1 MAASIWAPGT
11 ISTPTLPA
19 VAPVQFVKG
28 TAALPGITFVG
39 DTDTGVWSS
48 ADGYLQFTVN
58 GITQLT
64 IDPTGRVTFANKAIF
79 GAEVDIA
86 SSTVTD
92 IGSLGT
98 NSCRITG
105 TNGITSFG
113 TVYAGPMFVRFASA
127 LILAHSASL
136 ILPGAANITTV
147 AGATCIAI
155 PKATAG
161 VPDGWVVYGYQ
172 NSASSSSGGGGGA
185 TGGGADQ
192 IFYVN
197 DKIMTASY
205 ALPVGKNGLVVGPLT
220 VGSGLTLTVP
230 SGQRLVVL

>member
-1 MAASIWAPGT
+1 MTASIWAPGT

-28 TAALPGITFVG
+28 TAALPGMTFVG
-39 DTDTGVWSS
+39 DTDTGIWSS

-64 IDPTGRVTFANKAIF
+64 IDPTGRVTFGNKAIF
-79 GAEVDIA
+79 GTEVDIA
-86 SSTVTD
+86 SSTVCD

-105 TNGITSFG
+105 VNGITSFG

-127 LILAHSASL
+127 LVLAHSASL
-136 ILPGAANITTV
+136 LLPGAANITTV
-147 AGATCIAI
+147 AGATCIAV

-161 VPDGWVVYGYQ
+161 VPDGWAVISYQ
-172 NSASSSSGGGGGA
+172 GSSGSSSGGGGA

-205 ALPVGKNGLVVGPLT
+205 ALPAGKNGLVAGPLT
-220 VGSGLTLTVP
+220 IGSGLTLTVP